1 MKQIAPGIAKR
12 LFVEK
17 LEMNFE
23 EDLLEYVPKAGED
36 LNPLWK
42 LVADEYASEVYN
54 KPLTEL
60 MEIATSGTCMFE
72 EKVVDLDGA
81 YVLALE

>member
-1 MKQIAPGIAKR
+1 MKQIAPGKR

-23 EDLLEYVPKAGED
+23 EVLDLLEHVPKAGED

-54 KPLTEL
+54 KSLTEL
-60 MEIATSGTCMFE
+60 MEIAMFE
-72 EKVVDLDGA
+72 ENFKVVDLDGA
-81 YVLALE
+81 YVLDLEQKL